1 MFARTVSVQLKPN
14 TFAEY
19 SKVLTSE
26 ILPLL
31 KKQKGFRDEITFSG
45 DRDQITAISL
55 WDSKESAVSYENSAY
70 PLVSKMVDKF
80 VEGTPNVRTS
90 EVVQST
96 LHNLQATTAA

>member
-14 TFAEY
+14 TFTEY

-26 ILPLL
+26 VLPLL
-31 KKQKGFRDEITFSG
+31 KKQQGFRDEITFNAD
-45 DRDQITAISL
+45 DRQITAISL
-55 WDSKESAVSYENSAY
+55 WDSKESALAYENSAY
-70 PLVSKMVDKF
+70 PAVSKMVDKF

-90 EVVQST
+90 EVIQST